1 MRIASAIFLLAAWNP
16 PDTQIRDVLP
26 LADLANAISG
36 GCVADVAGILIK
48 EDGPPVDPAF
58 QERCITISYEQLRAV
73 PRVLA
78 VAGGAGK
85 AGAIRAVARAGLITE
100 LVTDHALALAVLGEL
115 DA

>member
-1 MRIASAIFLLAAWNP
+1 MKIASAIFLLAAWNP

-48 EDGPPVDPAF
+48 EDGTPVDPAF
-58 QERCITISYEQLRAV
+58 QERCITISYEQPAPFRGSWQW
-73 PRVLA
+73 P
-78 VAGGAGK
+78 GAPAKRGQS
-85 AGAIRAVARAGLITE
+85 ALSLGAGLITE